1 MGGRAG
7 TRGVL
12 FLFPITCSASAK
24 KAFTQLKVEQCGSH
38 SNAWVSEIHSF
49 IYQVLIPYCVWVCQ
63 AAWWLLELQCEKSKS
78 SLPAFT
84 LPGSQLGVLKPIA
97 QETEKTEEN
106 IHIV

>member
-49 IYQVLIPYCVWVCQ
+49 IYQVLILYRVWVCQ
-63 AAWWLLELQCEKSKS
+63 AAWWLLELQCERKQEQSTC
-78 SLPAFT
+78 LYPAWFT
-84 LPGSQLGVLKPIA
+84 AWSI
-97 QETEKTEEN
+97 ETNCSGNRKN
-106 IHIV
+106 